1 MFGKN
6 LMILGLALSL
16 YGINARAMST
26 SIVYFFEDASETF
39 DAKVSLEERM
49 EKEHERVVDQIDID
63 RITQLLSKYPKT
75 ADPLKVWLKIKGRPN
90 LGNVFT
96 TQPLALAIRLANL
109 PGIQVLL
116 ADPRTKIDDE
126 IENSHNLI
134 NAITNGTSLTNAAE
148 DKKIV
153 KLLLFFGFNPTVKEP
168 RAMTAQEVA
177 HTFDDFDKDYSKWL
191 DDYKHIAEYCTKEE
205 LAEFRETK
213 MLREFRNHKY
223 LMGRQIHGPAF
234 QVKAKK
240 KQNPAQAKALS
251 E

>member
-6 LMILGLALSL
+6 LMIFGLALCL
-16 YGINARAMST
+16 YNPKGNAMSAC
-26 SIVYFFEDASETF
+26 SAAYLKDVKEAH
-39 DAKVSLEERM
+39 DAKMSLEEKM
-49 EKEHERVVDQIDID
+49 EKEYDHVVDQIDID
-63 RITQLLSKYPKT
+63 EITQRLSKYPST
-75 ADPLKVWLKIKGRPN
+75 ADDLKVWLKIKGRPN
-90 LGNVFT
+90 LNILFT
-96 TQPLALAIRLANL
+96 TQPLAMAIRFANL

-134 NAITNGTSLTNAAE
+134 NAITNGTSQADPAE

-153 KLLLFFGFNPTVKEP
+153 KLLLFFGFNPTVKESND
-168 RAMTAQEVA
+168 TSAQEVA
-177 HTFDDFDKDYSKWL
+177 HTFDNFDKDYSKWL

-213 MLREFRNHKY
+213 MLREFRNHAY
-223 LMGRQIHGPAF
+223 LMGRQVHGPAF